1 MEQGEIQAALTAA
14 ERALAE
20 GRGLQGT
27 GFWRAVGAV
36 KENPDLVEEHA
47 DRIGRIDGE
56 AFQRWALLTVP
67 LWAGTALMVVGTL
80 VGLGLVLAAYY
91 VDEPWDGILLL
102 VGTGATMVTTH
113 GLAHLVVGRLVGMR
127 FHSWFIGSI
136 RMPQPGVKT
145 DYAGYLRVPARS
157 RAWMHASGAI
167 VTKLIPFLALG
178 PALVIPV
185 PTWATVILVVVGVG
199 QIVTDVLWST
209 KASDW
214 KKFRR
219 EMSYAR

>member
-1 MEQGEIQAALTAA
+1 MERGEIDGALAAA
-14 ERALAE
+14 EQALAA
-20 GRGLQGT
+20 GDGLKGT
-27 GFWRAVGAV
+27 GFWKAVAAV
-36 KENPDLVEEHA
+36 KLSPDLVEEYA
-47 DRIGRIDGE
+47 DRIGRIDRE
-56 AFQRWALLTVP
+56 AFERWALLTVP
-67 LWAGTALMVVGTL
+67 VGIGTGLMIVGTV
-80 VGLGLVLAAYY
+80 VGLGLVWAAYS
-91 VDEPWDGILLL
+91 VEEPWNAILLL
-102 VGTGATMVTTH
+102 LGTGVTMVTTH
-113 GLAHLVVGRLVGMR
+113 GLAHQVVGRLQGMR
-127 FHSWFIGSI
+127 FVWWFIGSI

-145 DYAGYLRVPARS
+145 DYATYLRVPARS

-185 PTWATVILVVVGVG
+185 PTWATVVLVVVAIG
-199 QIVTDVLWST
+199 QVLTDVLWST